1 METAWHSGKT
11 ECCINVLFNVRYCWI
26 LLGQR
31 LTETSKFNGLHA
43 DKARKYETDMG
54 TQFQRLSGML
64 EGLVLSREEST
75 AAANVLGEQNQQLIM
90 QQNRLAGR
98 LDRQE
103 RLIKDAIQLCA
114 AGLQETVK
122 TTQSSISMKSM
133 NDARQMLA
141 VCDGDSE
148 FIKDLNATFTAQDRS
163 MQVGFTNDPEFA
175 LKFLLGKRNWD
186 VGSSGTILACKYF
199 ATNVFKDV
207 WCTTRKSFRL

>member
-1 METAWHSGKT
+1 
-11 ECCINVLFNVRYCWI
+11 
-26 LLGQR
+26 
-31 LTETSKFNGLHA
+31 
-43 DKARKYETDMG
+43 MG

-90 QQNRLAGR
+90 QQNHLAGR

-175 LKFLLGKRNWD
+175 LKFLLGKRN
-186 VGSSGTILACKYF
+186 
-199 ATNVFKDV
+199 
-207 WCTTRKSFRL
+207 